1 MSTSPATFDAL
12 QLENSV
18 IEWTEQVY
26 SEAEQELSG
35 SHELKLTGKLI
46 DYIHGR
52 QWSPQA
58 RFGRSRPVNNRLFRQ
73 FIEMVGLLTD
83 IEPDFQVKF
92 FDTRDGFSEL
102 EKLLNEMIT
111 MWANMSDFEM
121 ELSQTVMYGL
131 IHTGYAKIQWN
142 PALNHG
148 LGDNQ
153 FVPISPINLM
163 VVGSQAR
170 MQDAE
175 CIINRQPVTLAYLK
189 RKFGRVADG
198 VRVDAG
204 ISGAPAQM
212 MRPAKMTPTQWS
224 SLPPQLKRML
234 GQKEEGHSTKYP
246 VALMKE
252 FWMRDDSVWEGSES
266 IRIGPELANWSYI
279 VEPGMKLYPR
289 GRVIVTAGRKVL
301 EDTCNPYWH
310 GNFPFAEFR
319 PIRVPWQREGLCYD
333 DQTEVLTRRGWLKF
347 SETNEHDE
355 FATRQIGTGKFE
367 WQKSIA
373 RTEEPYSGDMYH
385 FHSRSVDI
393 MVTPEHRMLVAGL
406 PRPLGGST
414 ARKGEAVVSAKLLAQ
429 YGNHHTMIPQTSV
442 WEGVELGIQ
451 HFNCDLEEKIAS
463 MLAKSKRIG
472 RAGMTEKSVRAI
484 APLTSKPVDMSGD
497 DYCAFMG
504 AFLSEGWTA
513 PRKVHISQHVESKGY
528 KPFKELLERIFGG
541 NIYHDGKDF
550 IVHRKQ
556 LRDYCRQFGKS
567 YEKYV
572 PEEIMNATPRQL
584 KIFWDFYMLGDGHYA
599 KRSSKTGRGNHER
612 FAQRITTASKKMA
625 GQLMEIAQKMGF
637 SASILTR
644 PARKD
649 VPLFEPGRIC
659 QVRESYVVS
668 LRGSKAMSAK
678 ATKTTYT
685 GTIHCVT
692 VPNSFLYVRRNGR
705 PTWCG
710 NSALEPLAAIQNILN
725 RINGGVMDTINAAI
739 EPSIIAPKAAFSQQ
753 SWDSM
758 DPGAPGG
765 KFQYNNNSPKA
776 PEFRKPPELGSYVLP
791 FAQELMKEQDAT
803 SGSAAINQALGKKQ
817 VPGGDSLDM
826 IMNSRSTNIRLMGRS
841 LKSFLTDV
849 GQMSVCNFLQFS
861 TAKARA
867 AVYGGRGL
875 LDSDFTPM
883 YGQLLPQGMEPEA
896 FVRMVNFS
904 IRKGSLLSIE
914 KAEEIQIAFGLRK
927 MKDLSR
933 SGLYRKLDANI
944 DVKQIEAELLEEAII
959 NIKLAGAASQ
969 SSGKSGHGHK

>member
-189 RKFGRVADG
+189 RKFGRVAEG

-204 ISGAPAQM
+204 MSGAPAQM

-234 GQKEEGHSTKYP
+234 GQKEDGHSTKYP

-319 PIRVPWQREGLCYD
+319 PIRVPWQREGL
-333 DQTEVLTRRGWLKF
+333 
-347 SETNEHDE
+347 
-355 FATRQIGTGKFE
+355 
-367 WQKSIA
+367 
-373 RTEEPYSGDMYH
+373 
-385 FHSRSVDI
+385 
-393 MVTPEHRMLVAGL
+393 
-406 PRPLGGST
+406 
-414 ARKGEAVVSAKLLAQ
+414 
-429 YGNHHTMIPQTSV
+429 
-442 WEGVELGIQ
+442 
-451 HFNCDLEEKIAS
+451 
-463 MLAKSKRIG
+463 
-472 RAGMTEKSVRAI
+472 
-484 APLTSKPVDMSGD
+484 
-497 DYCAFMG
+497 
-504 AFLSEGWTA
+504 
-513 PRKVHISQHVESKGY
+513 
-528 KPFKELLERIFGG
+528 
-541 NIYHDGKDF
+541 
-550 IVHRKQ
+550 
-556 LRDYCRQFGKS
+556 
-567 YEKYV
+567 
-572 PEEIMNATPRQL
+572 
-584 KIFWDFYMLGDGHYA
+584 
-599 KRSSKTGRGNHER
+599 SS
-612 FAQRITTASKKMA
+612 
-625 GQLMEIAQKMGF
+625 
-637 SASILTR
+637 
-644 PARKD
+644 
-649 VPLFEPGRIC
+649 
-659 QVRESYVVS
+659 
-668 LRGSKAMSAK
+668 
-678 ATKTTYT
+678 
-685 GTIHCVT
+685 
-692 VPNSFLYVRRNGR
+692 
-705 PTWCG
+705 
-710 NSALEPLAAIQNILN
+710 LEPLAAIQNILN

-849 GQMSVCNFLQFS
+849 GQMSVCNILQFS

-875 LDSDFTPM
+875 LDSDFSPM
-883 YGQLLPQGMEPEA
+883 YGQLLPQGMEPET
-896 FVRMVNFS
+896 FVRMANFS

-914 KAEEIQIAFGLRK
+914 KSEEIQIAFALRK

-933 SGLYRKLDANI
+933 KAMYRKLDANI
-944 DVKQIEAELLEEAII
+944 DVAQIEAELLEEAIV

-969 SSGKSGHGHK
+969 ASGKGAHHK